1 MRTIQLWL
9 PIIALVPAMCSVN
22 GGFSPAVTPSAAPEA
37 RQAGARERVIYS
49 FQSGADGADPL
60 ELWLPIAEARSM
72 ERPRSAEVEAALT
85 AAGRSSN

>member
-9 PIIALVPAMCSVN
+9 PIIALVPAACSVN
-22 GGFSPAVTPSAAPEA
+22 GGFSLPLRLGRTRGAASWRAPAGDLHFNPAPTVPI
-37 RQAGARERVIYS
+37 RS
-49 FQSGADGADPL
+49 